1 MLYVICYIQ
10 NYNKITNQNK
20 NISIYNTVMERV
32 DFIFSYW
39 VFLWYILFY
48 FGIINVYVF
57 NPKFAI
63 LLGLVENIII
73 LFLMIYYKTKLH
85 LIVAFFIMMILLKI
99 LPIYTIW
106 NTKIRIQDI
115 LATLVLFLI
124 YLFWIFI
131 NKKSM
136 LGFIQ
141 NIKNMILHNKNT
153 LPGMILLTKLGSLV
167 KI

>member
-1 MLYVICYIQ
+1 
-10 NYNKITNQNK
+10 
-20 NISIYNTVMERV
+20 MERA

-48 FGIINVYVF
+48 FGIINVL

-63 LLGLVENIII
+63 LVGLFENMII
-73 LFLMIYYKTKLH
+73 LFLMIYYKTKLQ
-85 LIVAFFIMMILLKI
+85 LIVTFFIMVIILKL

-106 NTKIRIQDI
+106 NTKIRSQDI
-115 LATLVLFLI
+115 LATFVLFLI
-124 YLFWIFI
+124 YLFWVFM

-136 LGFIQ
+136 FGFIQ

-153 LPGMILLTKLGSLV
+153 LPGMILLTKLGPLV

>member
-1 MLYVICYIQ
+1 
-10 NYNKITNQNK
+10 
-20 NISIYNTVMERV
+20 MERA

-48 FGIINVYVF
+48 FGIINVL

-63 LLGLVENIII
+63 LLGIVENMII
-73 LFLMIYYKTKLH
+73 LFFMIYYKTKLQ
-85 LIVAFFIMMILLKI
+85 LIVTFFIMVIILKL

-106 NTKIRIQDI
+106 NTKIRSQDI

-124 YLFWIFI
+124 YVFWVFI

-136 LGFIQ
+136 FGFIQ

-153 LPGMILLTKLGSLV
+153 LPGMILLTKLGGLA

>member
-1 MLYVICYIQ
+1 
-10 NYNKITNQNK
+10 
-20 NISIYNTVMERV
+20 MERA

-48 FGIINVYVF
+48 FGIINVL

-63 LLGLVENIII
+63 ILGLFENMII
-73 LFLMIYYKTKLH
+73 LYFMIYYKTKIQ
-85 LIVAFFIMMILLKI
+85 LIVAFFIMMVILKL

-106 NTKIRIQDI
+106 NTKIRFQDI

-124 YLFWIFI
+124 YLFWVFI

-136 LGFIQ
+136 FGFIQ

-153 LPGMILLTKLGSLV
+153 LPGMLLLTKLGLF
-167 KI
+167 